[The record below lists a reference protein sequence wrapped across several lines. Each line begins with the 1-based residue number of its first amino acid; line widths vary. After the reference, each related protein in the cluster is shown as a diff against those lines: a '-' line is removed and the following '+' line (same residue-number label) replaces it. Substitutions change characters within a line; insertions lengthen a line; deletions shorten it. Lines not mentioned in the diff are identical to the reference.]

1 LFTLALPARQPT
13 RRRFDFPGNMAI
25 MPAMNP
31 VIARFC
37 QNMEGRRLAG

>member
-1 LFTLALPARQPT
+1 MPAFQPP
-13 RRRFDFPGNMAI
+13 RRPFDFPGNMAI
-25 MPAMNP
+25 MPDMSP